1 MPITLALLAM
11 TVRIATLAK
20 TINSGNVRP
29 STPSD
34 VFLLRERIRFP
45 PAQVLLLRHQ
55 VTHGEH
61 TKLSNARMHGY
72 GRGRHVGLQSVGGRN
87 WRVKE
92 GACGQCCQMAKFD
105 PFLSLDCARVE
116 GVGAQSKERKGS
128 NFAA

>member
-1 MPITLALLAM
+1 MHANYLRTPCD
-11 TVRIATLAK
+11 VRIATLAK

-61 TKLSNARMHGY
+61 TKLSNARTRTLRTDVTLAFSRWAAEIG
-72 GRGRHVGLQSVGGRN
+72 GLRRGLRAMLPDG
-87 WRVKE
+87 E
-92 GACGQCCQMAKFD
+92 I
-105 PFLSLDCARVE
+105 
-116 GVGAQSKERKGS
+116 
-128 NFAA
+128 